1 MLLSAH
7 EVRYF
12 CAWAHGARRSAH
24 GAWPTVGNVGFSTR
38 NQKHFLSTHGSSSLR
53 TNQNWQNITFV
64 SAQKSWLCYLY
75 LRIST
80 VLHLLNFRRDNFSTK
95 IWKFFWGILLAQIC
109 PAHGARRTA
118 HENVAFWIIAV
129 RLCST
134 IQQTPPPK
142 DSHFAHSKN
151 PQWRPLGGEP
161 YVKIPGTGISKFFYC
176 RVWSL
181 FGDNFFL

>member
-1 MLLSAH
+1 MNLACFQKTVTRAH
-7 EVRYF
+7 KGECCFRRTESGTFVPCMGSRRTTF
-12 CAWAHGARRSAH
+12 GARRM
-24 GAWPTVGNVGFSTR
+24 
-38 NQKHFLSTHGSSSLR
+38 THDGKCWFQHTKSETFFVYVLYGSSSLR
-53 TNQNWQNITFV
+53 TNQNRQNITFV

-129 RLCST
+129 RY
-134 IQQTPPPK
+134 
-142 DSHFAHSKN
+142 FV
-151 PQWRPLGGEP
+151 E
-161 YVKIPGTGISKFFYC
+161 
-176 RVWSL
+176 
-181 FGDNFFL
+181 